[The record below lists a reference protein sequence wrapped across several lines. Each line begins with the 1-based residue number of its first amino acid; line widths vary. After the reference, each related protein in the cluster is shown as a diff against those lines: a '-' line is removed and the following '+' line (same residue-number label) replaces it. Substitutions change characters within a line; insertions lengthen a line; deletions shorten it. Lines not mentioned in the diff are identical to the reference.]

1 MPFAYYSRLSK
12 RDKAIYRRS
21 DKVTEIALPEPER
34 LRPLADAVR
43 EAIEDEDRRAVQKA
57 VNALSSATLDAL
69 SVPRV
74 KVRVLAVRPSNAESE
89 LHGLYEREE
98 DETALIRVWM
108 KTAAKA
114 QVVKY
119 RTFLRTFLH
128 ELCHHLD
135 YDHLE
140 LADSFH
146 TEGFF
151 KRESSLMRQLAPREK
166 KQKKTAAAAKT
177 KPASRAK
184 PRGAQLELSFD

>member
-12 RDKAIYRRS
+12 RDRAIYRRS
-21 DKVTEIALPEPER
+21 DRVTEIVLPEPER
-34 LRPLADAVR
+34 LRPFAAAVR
-43 EAIEDEDRRAVQKA
+43 EAIGDEDRRAVQRA
-57 VNALSSATLDAL
+57 VNALASATLDAL

-74 KVRVLAVRPSNAESE
+74 KVRVLAVRPSNATSE

-98 DETALIRVWM
+98 GETALIRVWM

-166 KQKKTAAAAKT
+166 KKKAPRTGKT
-177 KPASRAK
+177 IPPSRAK
-184 PRGAQLELSFD
+184 ARAIQLELSLD